1 MKRIRR
7 DRSLRRAGRPVVRVG
22 VPDASLT
29 GNGGLLAVS
38 ELVERLGL
46 VQTLDQ
52 AIGPVK
58 QRARGLTGGQLLVGL
73 ATCQLTG
80 GDTLSALDRL
90 RADQVGTLLGP
101 VVPPSTTAAG
111 LAKRLTGQRLTSLE
125 HGLAQVGARVIAGLP
140 AARREV
146 LLRQVTIDLD
156 TTDIEVYGRL
166 KQGVAYNYQGQKAG
180 RVHLASW
187 AQARIA
193 LAADLGSGTDD
204 PRAGITGLLA
214 RAAAALPA
222 GVGEVRARMDAGY
235 YAGHAARYCHEQDI
249 RFAIGAKRTPAMW
262 RAAAAIPETA
272 WIEAIGMPRAQ
283 VAVADH
289 RPDWWPTGT
298 RLLVRRVRYDT
309 EQISADPRSRRRRTI
324 PAGQLALALDG
335 QADHVYGYSFIL
347 TDLPAG
353 TPQAAAATEAWY
365 RARAGIEDLN
375 KESKHG
381 AALRH
386 LPSGDHTVNTAWMWG
401 ALLAVNLT
409 AWLHEI
415 TGLHDRYGATRTGI
429 IRLRRELITIPA
441 RLTGHA
447 RTLTLR
453 TAPGYDLL
461 PRVLARLRTHPPH
474 PT

>member
-7 DRSLRRAGRPVVRVG
+7 DRSRRRVGRPVVRIG
-22 VPDASLT
+22 APDPSLT
-29 GNGGLLAVS
+29 GNAGLLAVS

-46 VQTLDQ
+46 VETLDEQ
-52 AIGPVK
+52 IGLVK
-58 QRARGLTGGQLLVGL
+58 QRARGLSGGGLLVGL
-73 ATCQLTG
+73 ATCQLAG
-80 GDTLSALDRL
+80 GDYLSALDRL
-90 RADQVGTLLGP
+90 RADEIGSLLGP
-101 VVPPSTTAAG
+101 VLPPSTTAAG
-111 LAKRLTGQRLTSLE
+111 LAKRLTAEHLTGIE
-125 HGLAQVGARVIAGLP
+125 RGLARVGARVIAGIP
-140 AARREV
+140 ATRRET

-156 TTDIEVYGRL
+156 TTDIEVYGRT

-180 RVHLASW
+180 RAHIASW
-187 AQARIA
+187 AQARLV

-204 PRAGITGLLA
+204 PRAGIIGLLA

-222 GVGEVRARMDAGY
+222 GVDEVRARMDAGY
-235 YAGHAARYCHEQDI
+235 FAGHAARYCHEQNI
-249 RFAIGAKRTPAMW
+249 RFAIGAKRTQTMW
-262 RAAAAIPETA
+262 RAAAAIDKDSWA
-272 WIEAIGMPRAQ
+272 EAIGMPNAQ
-283 VAVADH
+283 VAVADY
-289 RPDWWPTGT
+289 RPDWWPART
-298 RLLVRRVRYDT
+298 RLLIRRVRYDA
-309 EQISADPRSRRRRTI
+309 ERISADPRSRRRRTI
-324 PAGQLALALDG
+324 PAGQLALALAG

-347 TDLPAG
+347 TDLPAD

-415 TGLHDRYGATRTGI
+415 TSLHDRYGRTRTGI
-429 IRLRRELITIPA
+429 IRLRRELIGVPA
-441 RLTGHA
+441 RLLGHA

-453 TAPGYDLL
+453 LAPGYDLL
-461 PRVLARLRTHPPH
+461 PRVIARLRTYPPH